1 MVEVVV
7 DSNVILRALFFGDK
21 YSMILLQKEAEHKI
35 RFVFNKEMKQELN
48 MKFVVFLSQYGADM
62 GKVKRLTD
70 KLSSI
75 LSRSKEVGHKTY
87 SNLCAEDR
95 SDNKF
100 IDCAIDSNSRF
111 IITKDSDLSG
121 LEGII
126 RNKYKHTVRILS
138 PYQFITEY
146 FR

>member
-7 DSNVILRALFFGDK
+7 DSNVILSALFFGDK
-21 YSMILLQKEAEHKI
+21 YSMILLQKEAERKI

-87 SNLCAEDR
+87 SNLCAEIV
-95 SDNKF
+95 K
-100 IDCAIDSNSRF
+100 ITNSL
-111 IITKDSDLSG
+111 I
-121 LEGII
+121 
-126 RNKYKHTVRILS
+126 V
-138 PYQFITEY
+138 Q
-146 FR
+146 

>member
-35 RFVFNKEMKQELN
+35 RFVFNKEMKRELC
-48 MKFVVFLSQYGADM
+48 MKFASFLLRYGADIS
-62 GKVKRLTD
+62 KANRLTD
-70 KLSSI
+70 KLSTI
-75 LSRSKEVGHKTY
+75 LKRSKEVGHNTY
-87 SNLCAEDR
+87 SNLCTEDR

-100 IDCAIDSNSRF
+100 IDCAIDSKSGF
-111 IITKDSDLSG
+111 IITEDSDLSG

-126 RNKYKHTVRILS
+126 CRKDNCIVRILS

-146 FR
+146 L